1 MRQILNHLF
10 MKLTYFAGIILLF
23 AACSKG
29 KSTPAPVTTTTTTT
43 TTTTAVQYG
52 TPFIGVPDTKD
63 VVMYEVNIGSFSQQ
77 GNLAGITTRLDSIK
91 ALGVNVI
98 WLMPTYPVGVLK
110 SFGSPYCVQDYLKVN
125 TKFGTLDDLRTL
137 VSQAHAKG
145 MSVIM
150 DWVADHTSW
159 DNVWITNK
167 AWYKQDTYG
176 NIISPPNT
184 NYTDVAALNYTNTD
198 MRKAMISAMKYWVLT
213 ANVDGF
219 RCDYA
224 DAVPDDFWAQAIDTL
239 KASNHKL
246 VLLAEGSN
254 TAHYNAG
261 FQMIFGWNYLSALR
275 SVFGTSQ
282 ASAVAIGTANT
293 SDAAT
298 APSGDALLRMT
309 SDHDEDSNGNTP
321 FTAFNGKAGSMAAF
335 TLAATMGGVP
345 LIYSGQ
351 EVGISVFQSVNKG
364 VPIDWTANPDM
375 LAAYKKL
382 IAFRNNSNALKTGTV
397 TLFGDANIV
406 AFEKTSGTE
415 TVLVVVNTRSSASS
429 YTIPAALVNSAWTDT
444 LNGGTISLAS
454 QLSLQAYQYMVLKK

>member
-1 MRQILNHLF
+1 
-10 MKLTYFAGIILLF
+10 MKSIYLLSF
-23 AACSKG
+23 VLLIAACSKS
-29 KSTPAPVTTTTTTT
+29 KTTPPVTTTVTTT

-52 TPFIGVPDTKD
+52 TPFSGVPDTKN
-63 VVMYEVNIGSFSQQ
+63 VVMYEVNIGSFSQP
-77 GNLAGITTRLDSIK
+77 GNLAGIAARLDSIK

-125 TKFGTLDDLRTL
+125 SKFGSLDDLRSL
-137 VSQAHAKG
+137 VSQAHSKG
-145 MSVIM
+145 ISVIL

-159 DNVWITNK
+159 DNPWIANK
-167 AWYKQDTYG
+167 SWYKQDASG

-184 NYTDVAALNYTNTD
+184 TYTDVAALNYNSTD

-213 ANVDGF
+213 ANVDGY

-239 KASNHKL
+239 KTTNHKL

-254 TAHYNAG
+254 TAHFNAG
-261 FQMIFGWNYLSALR
+261 FQLIFGWSYLSALR
-275 SVFGTSQ
+275 SVFGGAQ
-282 ASAVAIGTANT
+282 ANAATIGTTNT

-298 APSGDALLRMT
+298 VPSGDALLRMT

-335 TLAATMGGVP
+335 TLAATMGGAP

-351 EVGISVFQSVNKG
+351 EVGISVSQSVTKG

-375 LAAYKKL
+375 LGAYKKL
-382 IAFRNNSNALKTGTV
+382 ITFRNNSNALKTGAV
-397 TLFGDANIV
+397 TLFSDANV
-406 AFEKTSGTE
+406 SAFEKVSGTE
-415 TVLVVVNTRSSASS
+415 TVLVIVNTRNSVINYA
-429 YTIPAALVNSAWTDT
+429 IPAALANTAWTDA
-444 LNGGTISLAS
+444 LNGGTNSLAT
-454 QLSLQAYQYMVLKK
+454 QVSLQPYEYLVLKK